1 MPNISSRRTN
11 NELSQEGKV
20 AKRIFWWPFYELVN
34 RREVWTSRA
43 KFYDEF
49 HANVGVSMNL
59 FVAMFYCLHTRKK
72 KLNDQIGVVPTLV
85 PLTDVKSS
93 LTEELSEEMH
103 NEISMLAN
111 GDDVNKR

>member
-1 MPNISSRRTN
+1 M
-11 NELSQEGKV
+11 E
-20 AKRIFWWPFYELVN
+20 
-34 RREVWTSRA
+34 
-43 KFYDEF
+43 FYDEC

-72 KLNDQIGVVPTLV
+72 RLNDHIGVVPTLGT
-85 PLTDVKSS
+85 PLIDVKSS

-111 GDDVNKR
+111 DDDVNER